1 MPTLLIAASGTGG
14 HLFPA
19 LAVAEALPADW
30 QVHWLGVPDRLEQT
44 LVPSSYPLHTV
55 RAGGLQGKG
64 WRKLAN
70 LLHLL
75 GATLPARRLIQR
87 EGVDVVF
94 STGGYIAAPAILAAR
109 WCGVPVVLH
118 ESNAIPGKVTRLLG
132 RLCSRVAVGLP
143 QAAERLPRCRPLVT
157 GTPVRQ
163 AFLEPASLPEW
174 VPRGPGPL
182 VLVMGGSQGAL
193 RLNRMVR
200 PLIPRLAEAGCRV
213 VHLTGSQDPEAGQ
226 FQLEGVVER
235 PFSDELPGLL
245 QHVDLAISRAGA
257 GSLCELAVSG
267 TPTILVPF
275 PQAADRHQDANAAAA
290 AAVGAAVIVWQHE
303 PGDNALERAVWRL
316 LGPRLRGCNGSADP
330 LFTLRRGMETLAV
343 RDADR
348 LLAELLVGVVAGRAI
363 PPIAQQV
370 EQRSF

>member
-19 LAVAEALPADW
+19 LAVAEALPPDW
-30 QVHWLGVPDRLEQT
+30 HVHWLGVPDRLEQK
-44 LVPSSYPLHTV
+44 LVPSAYPLHTV

-64 WRKLAN
+64 LRKLAN
-70 LLHLL
+70 LLQLL
-75 GATLPARRLIQR
+75 GATLPTRRLIQR

-109 WCGVPVVLH
+109 WSGVPVVLH

-132 RLCSRVAVGLP
+132 RHCTGVALGLAE
-143 QAAERLPRCRPLVT
+143 AAERLPGCRPLVT
-157 GTPVRQ
+157 GTPVRK
-163 AFLEPASLPEW
+163 AFLAPAPLPDW
-174 VPRGPGPL
+174 VPQRSGPL

-200 PLIPRLAEAGCRV
+200 PLIPRLAAAGCRV
-213 VHLTGSQDPEAGQ
+213 VHLTGDQDPDAGR

-257 GSLCELAVSG
+257 GSLSELAVSG

-290 AAVGAAVIVWQHE
+290 AAVGGAVIVWQHE
-303 PGDNALERAVWRL
+303 PGEAPLEQAVWRL
-316 LGPRLRGCNGSADP
+316 LGPRLRGCNGIADP
-330 LFTLRRGMETLAV
+330 LLTLRQGMETLAV

-348 LLAELLVGVVAGRAI
+348 LLAERLQQLAAQGRSKAI
-363 PPIAQQV
+363 SR
-370 EQRSF
+370 E